1 MVALTNQLP
10 GAQAQRFVALRL
22 CHRVAPAVLPLKPHQ
37 TLLTGITARIA
48 EMLVEL
54 MLHLISPFAG
64 CAARCAL
71 RLTQVGDAI
80 LLLWLR
86 MLTSAEAHNN
96 H

>member
-1 MVALTNQLP
+1 
-10 GAQAQRFVALRL
+10 
-22 CHRVAPAVLPLKPHQ
+22 LPLEPHQ
-37 TLLTGITARIA
+37 TLLTGITPRIA

-64 CAARCAL
+64 CAARRTL
-71 RLTQVGDAI
+71 RLAQIDDAI

-86 MLTSAEAHNN
+86 MLTSAERYNN